1 MKREATLRARV
12 STDFAN
18 KVGTA
23 AYDIGLNPAE
33 YLRLALAE
41 KLERDSSKKRGVK

>member
-18 KVGTA
+18 KVGEA
-23 AYDIGLNPAE
+23 AYYQGLNPAE
-33 YLRLALAE
+33 YIRLALGE
-41 KLERDSSKKRGVK
+41 KLERDSKKGVSK